1 MEADGGLLTA
11 AGQPDRGFIR
21 SFGVEW
27 LELEFTADDNGEHER
42 LRYKERPATNFHGF
56 LTRQTQRLFA

>member
-1 MEADGGLLTA
+1 MEADCGLLPA

-27 LELEFTADDNGEHER
+27 LELEFAADDNGEHER
-42 LRYKERPATNFHGF
+42 LRYE
-56 LTRQTQRLFA
+56 